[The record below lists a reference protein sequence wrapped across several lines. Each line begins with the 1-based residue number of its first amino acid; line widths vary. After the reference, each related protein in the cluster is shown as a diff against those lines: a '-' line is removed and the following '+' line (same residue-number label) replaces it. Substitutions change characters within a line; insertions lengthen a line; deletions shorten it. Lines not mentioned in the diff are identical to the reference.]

1 MVKNSII
8 PVARANRWAEHA
20 LRWAAWPLMG
30 VLALLLIAN
39 AVFFIVHAAHMLTY
53 PYPLDYGEGPLVQQ
67 VNLLRNGL
75 PFWRLYADPG
85 APPYN
90 VVNYPP
96 VYPLAAWLV
105 SFATGDALLAG
116 RIVSLMAA
124 FGAVAALWLLSSRQS
139 AVGSQERRQPVIVS
153 PCHLV
158 ILSFLA
164 LPIVRE
170 WAVVMRVDMLGVC
183 LGLWGAVVARRNAGR
198 AAVLWAVPLL
208 LASLLTKP
216 SLIAA
221 PGAVVVWLL
230 LRDWQRAVL
239 VAGALALGGGL
250 LVGLLQWA
258 SGGWFFFHVV
268 TANANEW
275 QATLAYNF
283 WHDQLVIHGT
293 LFVAAPLGVVAWL
306 ARGVAVRPWQERRAV
321 LLPVTLPIMYTLL
334 GIVTAIGVGK
344 VGAYLNYFLELY
356 AGLIWF
362 VAWTMDNGRWAKE
375 RTKNQEPKTADAL
388 RRIPGFWFSVL
399 SFVLVLGALLRY
411 YPTWSQNYL
420 KLAGVIEGENP
431 PRLIVG
437 RHGVWQDLQREHAI
451 LRTLGRV
458 NAALVN
464 DVQAAGAPI
473 FTDVPGVAA
482 QAGQVARIQAFEH
495 RQLHDLDIWDQHSL
509 VRDMANGR
517 VPLVVLDYLGNW
529 LTPEMIDMITHRYA
543 QSGSRGTYDIYRP
556 IDPGPRTAAD
566 RTFPDGL
573 KLTGYHR
580 APAINGSMYEPGET
594 VLLTLEMTN
603 DEGRPTNH
611 ESAPLDVAVQL
622 IDSDGRVVQETSRPL
637 LYGALP
643 PDAWP
648 AGMPVEH
655 MQPLALPPEL
665 LPGNYTVAMTLRA
678 GSHDLAPPRQLTTM
692 TVAGQGGR
700 MLGDY
705 FVPAPFML
713 AWQQVGA
720 DAVGEPL
727 MPAVP
732 FERFT
737 EQCFTR
743 GCLTLRDGH
752 VERLPLG
759 ELVLLGD
766 TEGTAA
772 LPASGTPALGEEFT
786 DFYAAHGGEAALG
799 LPITHAFTRGEWLV
813 QYTRYARL
821 EHSQQTGETRL
832 ASLGTDFLRLPPG
845 TPYRWP

>member
-1 MVKNSII
+1 MVKGLSR
-8 PVARANRWAEHA
+8 AGGRANRWAE
-20 LRWAAWPLMG
+20 LVFRWAAWPLISAMG
-30 VLALLLIAN
+30 LLLVAN
-39 AVFFIVHAAHMLTY
+39 AVFFVVHAAHMLAY
-53 PYPLDYGEGPLVQQ
+53 PYPLDYGEGPLLQQ
-67 VNLLRNGL
+67 VNLLRGGL

-96 VYPLAAWLV
+96 IYPLAAWLV
-105 SFATGDALLAG
+105 SFLTGDALLAG
-116 RIVSLMAA
+116 RLVSLMAA
-124 FGAVAALWLLSSRQS
+124 LGASAALTLLSSRQS
-139 AVGSQERRQPVIVS
+139 AVGSRQHRHLVTLS

-183 LGLWGAVVARRNAGR
+183 LGLWGIVVVRRNAGR
-198 AAVLWAVPLL
+198 AAALWAVPLL
-208 LASLLTKP
+208 LASLFTKP

-230 LRDWQRAVL
+230 LRDWRRGVL

-275 QATLAYNF
+275 QATLARGF
-283 WHDQLVIHGT
+283 WHDQLLIHGT
-293 LFVAAPLGVVAWL
+293 LFIAAAL
-306 ARGVAVRPWQERRAV
+306 GVAVWLAQGLAVRTWRERRAI
-321 LLPVTLPIMYTLL
+321 LLPLALPLIYALL
-334 GIVTAIGVGK
+334 GSVTAIGVGK

-356 AGLIWF
+356 AGLIWLVGCTILHLQF
-362 VAWTMDNGRWAKE
+362 TQQRITSSIVYRLVSIVML
-375 RTKNQEPKTADAL
+375 AL
-388 RRIPGFWFSVL
+388 VI
-399 SFVLVLGALLRY
+399 GALLRY

-420 KLAGVIEGENP
+420 KLAGVIEGENA
-431 PRLIVG
+431 PRLVVG
-437 RHGVWQDLQREHAI
+437 RHGVWQDLQREQAI

-458 NAALVN
+458 NAALVS

-482 QAGQVARIQAFEH
+482 QAGQLSRIQAFEH
-495 RQLHDLDIWDQHSL
+495 RQLHDRGVWNQRSL
-509 VRDMANGR
+509 LLDMANGR

-529 LTPEMIDMITHRYA
+529 LTPETIDMIKQRYA
-543 QSGSRGTYDIYRP
+543 ESGSRGTYDIYRP
-556 IDPGPRTAAD
+556 VDPGPRIAAD
-566 RTFPDGL
+566 LTFPDGL
-573 KLTGYHR
+573 RLTGYHL
-580 APAINGSMYEPGET
+580 APSANGSTYEPGEA
-594 VLLTLEMTN
+594 VLLTLEMTK
-603 DEGRPTNH
+603 DDTNVG
-611 ESAPLDVAVQL
+611 ANTRFAQTPDVVMQL
-622 IDSDGRVVQETSRPL
+622 IDSTGAMVQETARPL

-643 PDAWP
+643 PGVWP
-648 AGMPVEH
+648 VGTPVEH

-665 LPGNYTVAMTLRA
+665 LPGSYTVALTLRA
-678 GSHDLAPPRQLTTM
+678 GGHDLAPRPLTIITIS
-692 TVAGQGGR
+692 GQGGR
-700 MLGDY
+700 MLSDY
-705 FVPAPFML
+705 FVPEPFIQ
-713 AWQQVGA
+713 AWQKLGA
-720 DAVGEPL
+720 DAALGEPL

-732 FERFT
+732 FEDFM

-766 TEGTAA
+766 VEGTAA
-772 LPASGTPALGEEFT
+772 LPTSGTPALDQQFT
-786 DFYAAHGGEAALG
+786 SFYAAHGDEAVLGE
-799 LPITHAFTRGEWLV
+799 PITQAFTRGEWLV

-832 ASLGTDFLRLPPG
+832 ASLGVDYLRLPAG
-845 TPYRWP
+845 VPYRWP